1 MIKNSKKMSSRDC
14 ECLVLSSWDCLRLW
28 DLSDVGIS
36 GGSTSGRVGLKFYS
50 LDQLSVLS
58 SFLPVGQPHAPAAV
72 PSLLWETVPFA
83 M

>member
-1 MIKNSKKMSSRDC
+1 M
-14 ECLVLSSWDCLRLW
+14 
-28 DLSDVGIS
+28 GIS

-58 SFLPVGQPHAPAAV
+58 SFLPAGQPHAPVAV
-72 PSLLWETVPFA
+72 PSLLWETVSFV